1 MRLSILDPADFKF
14 LSGDDSC
21 AHYGE
26 YTSGGGFG
34 ASETNQQ
41 IFNLKKSPT
50 ASAAQLHWKLRAVS
64 YWGEVI
70 LTSAG
75 LNLDVC
81 ATDVTFVPIPCSK
94 PVGHPE
100 YDDRML
106 QVMRYVAQRKPG
118 IDVRPLLVQ
127 SAVRDAQHHGN
138 RSDPTGLAATLQLDR
153 AYLQAPLRPYVI
165 VVDDVITRGASFAAA
180 KSVLSGLPGVQ
191 AIHGMFLAK
200 TVHAPIEWPDL
211 DDDEDA
217 L

>member
-1 MRLSILDPADFKF
+1 MRLSILDPEDFRF
-14 LSGDDSC
+14 LSSEDSC

-50 ASAAQLHWKLRAVS
+50 ASLPQLRWKAKAVS

-81 ATDVTFVPIPCSK
+81 ATNVTFVPIPCSK

-106 QVMRYVAQRKPG
+106 QVMKYVAQRKPG

-127 SAVRDAQHHGN
+127 SEARDAQHQGN
-138 RSDPTGLAATLQLDR
+138 RSEPEGLAATLQLDR
-153 AYLQAPLRPYVI
+153 TYLQAPLRPYVI

-180 KSVLSGLPGVQ
+180 KSVLSRLAGVQ
-191 AIHGMFLAK
+191 TVHGMFLAK
-200 TVHAPIEWPDL
+200 TVHAPIEWPDF
-211 DDDEDA
+211 DDEDA

>member
-1 MRLSILDPADFKF
+1 MRLSILDPSDFKF
-14 LSGDDSC
+14 LSTEDSC

-41 IFNLKKSPT
+41 IINLKKSPT
-50 ASAAQLHWKLRAVS
+50 ASAAQLHWKARAIS
-64 YWGEVI
+64 YWGQVI

-81 ATDVTFVPIPCSK
+81 ATEVTFVPIPCSK
-94 PVGHPE
+94 PTGHPE

-106 QVMRYVAQRKPG
+106 QVMTYVAQRKQG
-118 IDVRPLLVQ
+118 IDVRPLLTQ
-127 SAVRDAQHHGN
+127 SVVRDAQHQGN
-138 RSDPTGLAATLQLDR
+138 RSDPAGLAATLQLNM
-153 AYLQAPLRPYVI
+153 AYLQPPLRPYVI

-180 KSVLSGLPGVQ
+180 KSIISGLPGVRVV
-191 AIHGMFLAK
+191 HGMFLAK
-200 TVHAPIEWPDL
+200 TVHAPIEWPEFVEG
-211 DDDEDA
+211 DEA

>member
-1 MRLSILDPADFKF
+1 MRLSIIDPAAFRF
-14 LSGDDSC
+14 LSAEDSC

-50 ASAAQLHWKLRAVS
+50 ASPAQLQWKARAIS
-64 YWGEVI
+64 YWGDVI

-81 ATDVTFVPIPCSK
+81 ATEVTFVPIPCSK
-94 PVGHPE
+94 PTGHPE

-106 QVMRYVAQRKPG
+106 QVMTYVAQRKHG
-118 IDVRPLLVQ
+118 IDVRPLLIQ
-127 SAVRDAQHHGN
+127 SEARDAQHQGN
-138 RSDPTGLAATLQLDR
+138 RSDPAGLAASLQLDR
-153 AYLQAPLRPYVI
+153 AYLQSPLRPYVI

-180 KSVLSGLPGVQ
+180 KSVLSVLPGVQ
-191 AIHGMFLAK
+191 VVHGMFLAK
-200 TVHAPIEWPDL
+200 TVHAPIEWPDF
-211 DDDEDA
+211 EEIN
-217 L
+217 